1 MKTLT
6 FIISLLIFAN
16 SIAQTPKTYTIKKS
30 GQPKTIDGSA
40 IDWTGAM
47 PTEFFNISTS
57 GQNGVGFG
65 NAKMLWDDD
74 NLYVFFH
81 IDDMS
86 IKRSNEAQ
94 DANLWQKGDVTEMIL
109 DFDGNGHHYL
119 EMGINA
125 NGNFFDFNILCPSST
140 CGGWSDDK
148 NWDIANIEIATKIP
162 GSVDKQFEYGY
173 DIEMKIPFASLATL
187 TGSNFQ
193 MPVDG
198 TQWRGNLMK
207 VNYDKNASSPFE
219 YLSWSTYPAG
229 APAFHQPDYFG
240 YFTFSDI
247 KVSTDEITQEKLHFT
262 NLGCNQFSVSA
273 SNTLVNV
280 YDGMGRKIKIE
291 QYNNIIDLTSFDS
304 GLYILEASNEKE
316 KTTYKLIK

>member
-1 MKTLT
+1 MKTITL
-6 FIISLLIFAN
+6 SLLVCFCAISF
-16 SIAQTPKTYTIKKS
+16 AQTPKTYVIKRS
-30 GQPKTIDGSA
+30 GQNKVIDSDPV
-40 IDWTGAM
+40 DWGDVM

-86 IKRSNEAQ
+86 IKTSSQPQ
-94 DANLWQKGDVTEMIL
+94 DAFLWQKGDVVEMIL

-119 EMGINA
+119 EMGINP
-125 NGNFFDFNILCPSST
+125 NGNSYDFNILCSSSN

-148 NWDIANIEIATKIP
+148 NWDIANIEIATIIQKNN
-162 GSVDKQFEYGY
+162 VYEFGY
-173 DIEMKIPFASLATL
+173 DIEMKIPFASLNTL

-193 MPVDG
+193 TPVAG
-198 TQWRGNLMK
+198 TQWRRNFMM
-207 VNYDKNASSPFE
+207 VNFDKNGSSPLE
-219 YLSWSTYPAG
+219 YLSWSTYPSG
-229 APAFHQPDYFG
+229 SPAFHQPDYFG
-240 YFTFSDI
+240 YFTFSDT
-247 KVSTDEITQEKLHFT
+247 KVSSDEITEEKLQIT
-262 NLGCNQFSVSA
+262 NLGSNLFSVSA

-291 QYNNIIDLTSFDS
+291 QYNNMIDLASLES
-304 GLYILEASNEKE
+304 GLYIIEASNNKE
-316 KTTYKLIK
+316 RTTYKLIK